1 MSAIYRQFSLLCESI
16 ITESS
21 LALSDQQIRSA
32 IGGPELV
39 KYLHEKHFIAHD
51 TAFKPINFKE
61 IRWSEIVK
69 KSNYSFLGSSQL
81 FIMFGKNGSAALL
94 LNKGTYSSR
103 VYYRDQTD
111 QTLQYKMLEAATS
124 SRKILTEIKS
134 LIGDISSQG
143 YYASGTRQIINR
155 VRLSREEHKNKI
167 DSKYLLKKFNPLF
180 VKLITQAL
188 ASSTEHAREAIK
200 NHSYET
206 AAVYSN
212 NARKLRRILDDIEYE
227 KNTQSAYSGLTYPIR
242 NAIFLTALHYYPDDF
257 TDETVDQIQS
267 NLSHFIDSETAQKVG
282 ITSGIK
288 KTINDIANN
297 DREKLSMLLYF
308 FKRGLMIMR

>member
-39 KYLHEKHFIAHD
+39 KYLHEKHFIAHN
-51 TAFKPINFKE
+51 TAFKPINFKN

-69 KSNYSFLGSSQL
+69 KSNYSLLGSSQL
-81 FIMFGKNGSAALL
+81 FIMFGKNGSAAIL

-111 QTLQYKMLEAATS
+111 QTLQYKKLEATS

-143 YYASGTRQIINR
+143 YYASGTRQIINK

-188 ASSTEHAREAIK
+188 ASSIEHAREAIK
-200 NHSYET
+200 NHSYD
-206 AAVYSN
+206 S
-212 NARKLRRILDDIEYE
+212 ARKYSVNAERLRRVLDNIEYE
-227 KNTQSAYSGLTYPIR
+227 KNTQSAYSGLTHAIR

-257 TDETVDQIQS
+257 TDGTIAQIQNSSHYVDQFALH
-267 NLSHFIDSETAQKVG
+267 NE
-282 ITSGIK
+282 GIK
-288 KTINDIANN
+288 KILSDISNN
-297 DREKLSMLLYF
+297 DYEKLSTLLYF
-308 FKRGLMIMR
+308 FKRSLMFMR

>member
-1 MSAIYRQFSLLCESI
+1 MSSIYRQFSLLCESI
-16 ITESS
+16 LVESS

-32 IGGPELV
+32 IGGLELV

-69 KSNYSFLGSSQL
+69 KSNYSILGSSQL

-94 LNKGTYSSR
+94 LNKSTYTAR

-111 QTLQYKMLEAATS
+111 QTLQYKKLEATS

-134 LIGDISSQG
+134 LIGDISPQG
-143 YYASGTRQIINR
+143 YYVSGSKQAVNK
-155 VRLSREEHKNKI
+155 VRLSREERKDKI

-257 TDETVDQIQS
+257 TDETIDQIQS
-267 NLSHFIDSETAQKVG
+267 NLSHFIDSDTAQKVG